1 MTRREKLEIENK
13 ILRIALMKISNG
25 YEFVTGAPFM
35 NGTFEQIPKLISGIR
50 MKEIAQEALEEA
62 K

>member
-1 MTRREKLEIENK
+1 MNRMEKLEIGNK

-25 YEFVTGAPFM
+25 YEFVTGQPRM
-35 NGTFEQIPKLISGIR
+35 NGTFEQIHKLISGIR
-50 MKEIAQEALEEA
+50 MKEIAQEALEET

>member
-1 MTRREKLEIENK
+1 MTRMEKLEIENK

-25 YEFVTGAPFM
+25 YEFVTGQPRM

-50 MKEIAQEALEEA
+50 MKEIAQEALEET